1 MSVVPRVWFVIAMC
15 PRCLLFSHTTW
26 MHQWSERSTW
36 MPAYATI
43 YGEMLWLCCQFEAYC
58 NPDCFR
64 KDDKPTSN
72 NKETIN
78 ASVSRTCCRI
88 LCCTIKPEWIN
99 RSCRVL
105 KTGVRPI
112 GNHRNDYVARLKKW
126 KTNVTVAY
134 FIPSWSTIGY
144 DWLRYLIVIY
154 NKIIIPFHHLLFNS
168 LLAWSDFTASVH
180 VQLHVTRKQPWM
192 SYRQYT
198 IQGCFLLYFLTLHSH
213 TVHEYIAHVDLLVTG
228 N

>member
-1 MSVVPRVWFVIAMC
+1 MDAPMERALYMDACLCNHLRWNVVIMLSIWGLLQSRLLQEGRQAHLEHNQETIAM
-15 PRCLLFSHTTW
+15 
-26 MHQWSERSTW
+26 Q
-36 MPAYATI
+36 
-43 YGEMLWLCCQFEAYC
+43 
-58 NPDCFR
+58 
-64 KDDKPTSN
+64 
-72 NKETIN
+72 
-78 ASVSRTCCRI
+78 VSRICCRI
-88 LCCTIKPEWIN
+88 LLCCTIKPEWIN

-112 GNHRNDYVARLKKW
+112 GNHRNDYVARLKRW

-192 SYRQYT
+192 SYRQYA